1 MLQKNTILAIVDN
14 SDAKKLICIHKYKKK
29 KIYKQC
35 DIGSTFLG
43 SVKKRVKRKDLIKT
57 KINPTLIVGV
67 KKKKRRRSGEFFNS
81 YKNKGVLLDLKG
93 QLLGSRIKTK
103 LPKEI
108 KVFSYFKKNKRIF

>member
-57 KINPTLIVGV
+57 KINPTLIVGI
-67 KKKKRRRSGEFFNS
+67 KKKKKEDQESF
-81 YKNKGVLLDLKG
+81 LIL
-93 QLLGSRIKTK
+93 IKTK
-103 LPKEI
+103 EC
-108 KVFSYFKKNKRIF
+108 F